1 MADSESIHIG
11 GDVNVTDGDFVSRDK
26 VTIIYQTGPVAEELT
41 PAQLAEIEARYR
53 VQVIGRYNRLGFAGL
68 GVCRWR
74 WLCLSTTRRRYQTS
88 PRHRS
93 PSSPSAANSTDE
105 RSPSLGE
112 EGATR
117 QQPNAPSI
125 DRGR

>member
-68 GVCRWR
+68 GVCR
-74 WLCLSTTRRRYQTS
+74 
-88 PRHRS
+88 
-93 PSSPSAANSTDE
+93 
-105 RSPSLGE
+105 
-112 EGATR
+112 
-117 QQPNAPSI
+117 
-125 DRGR
+125 